1 MDTRVKEQSDID
13 AKLEQIKLRMPMTYA
28 AIKDKA
34 SVIGSAAYRFVRSGV
49 AGQPNRFYAV
59 EAGRVVG
66 TPFDLPGVSDEVARI
81 VVQFGVSFLIMWA
94 PEAQQLLDPSADG
107 NRNTA
112 PPSTTT
118 PPIGTSAAASPRGNS
133 APTISPVA
141 GVDQSPFCSPK
152 VGV

>member
-1 MDTRVKEQSDID
+1 MDTRAKQPSEVD
-13 AKLEQIKLRMPMTYA
+13 ARLEEIKRHMPMTYA

-34 SVIGSAAYRFVRSGV
+34 AVNGPAAFRFVRQGV

-94 PEAQQLLDPSADG
+94 PEAQA
-107 NRNTA
+107 T
-112 PPSTTT
+112 
-118 PPIGTSAAASPRGNS
+118 
-133 APTISPVA
+133 PVA
-141 GVDQSPFCSPK
+141 SIEA
-152 VGV
+152 